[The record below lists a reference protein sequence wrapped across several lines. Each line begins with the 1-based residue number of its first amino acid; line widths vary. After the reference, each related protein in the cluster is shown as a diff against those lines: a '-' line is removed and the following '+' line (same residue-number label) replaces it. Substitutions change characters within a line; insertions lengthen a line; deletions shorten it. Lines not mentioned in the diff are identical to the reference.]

1 MVSTRNHPKAF
12 PEPTASPTK
21 RSVTPTLSSLDAPI
35 KSPTLSR
42 PSQPLEAAQVWS
54 HTPSNLTLIW
64 LAISLPLVIWDSGYV
79 FGRPYTMPGG
89 KWVWPLYTPYELYGT
104 IDYIYGAKAWDA
116 HNGFTA
122 AQGSLN
128 ILETI
133 MYFTYLY
140 IVYQYGQQEN
150 VEGRGAPSKD
160 SIGKLGAARTV
171 YGRQA
176 GIAVLIAFS
185 AALMT
190 LSKTVLYCAQPW
202 VRRDSLRKRLTC
214 LRAQRSFQWIREH
227 RSQRSCFPVLH
238 VDCSQ
243 VRY

>member
-1 MVSTRNHPKAF
+1 
-12 PEPTASPTK
+12 
-21 RSVTPTLSSLDAPI
+21 
-35 KSPTLSR
+35 
-42 PSQPLEAAQVWS
+42 
-54 HTPSNLTLIW
+54 LIW

-79 FGRPYTMPGG
+79 FGRPHTMPGG

-104 IDYIYGAKAWDA
+104 IDYIYGAKAWEA

-128 ILETI
+128 ILETA
-133 MYFTYLY
+133 MYFAYLY

-214 LRAQRSFQWIREH
+214 LRAQ
-227 RSQRSCFPVLH
+227 
-238 VDCSQ
+238 
-243 VRY
+243 